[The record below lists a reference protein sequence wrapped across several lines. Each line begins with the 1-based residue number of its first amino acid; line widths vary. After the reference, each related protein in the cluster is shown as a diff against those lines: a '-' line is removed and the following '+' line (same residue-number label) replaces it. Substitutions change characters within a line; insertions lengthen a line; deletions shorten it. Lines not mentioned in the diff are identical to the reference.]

1 MRERERERQV
11 ALFPTPLPLL
21 SLPSP
26 HPAGI
31 ELTLMALN
39 YKKVGYVRKRLLLG
53 KLSGFNTPLH
63 PPYTLHPGV
72 PAQIAF
78 AALLSY
84 AAFDWKPG
92 TWTPLMMTLSFWLSM
107 IAHYPMEA
115 KKVPFLQHMRST
127 LVIAL
132 IVHLGVFIFIFAIV
146 IPTRLLVR
154 STPSPTPLNRQL
166 VDSLDRAGGERQAG
180 PHAAH
185 DGSRVSVPG
194 LPHPQSLG

>member
-1 MRERERERQV
+1 MYGWYVEMGREQERVRERERERQV

-31 ELTLMALN
+31 ELLLMALN
-39 YKKVGYVRKRLLLG
+39 YKSPGYVRKRLLLG
-53 KLSGFNTPLH
+53 KFSGSNTPLH

-92 TWTPLMMTLSFWLSM
+92 MWTPAMMTLSFWLSM
-107 IAHYPMEA
+107 LAHYPLNVE
-115 KKVPFLQHMRST
+115 KTPFLQHTRSS

-132 IVHLGVFIFIFAIV
+132 VGHLGVVGFIYAIV

-154 STPSPTPLNRQL
+154 STPPPLNR
-166 VDSLDRAGGERQAG
+166 
-180 PHAAH
+180 
-185 DGSRVSVPG
+185 
-194 LPHPQSLG
+194 